1 MQEKS
6 KKPGFSGYEIFVIAL
21 LAFLQFTVV
30 LDFMVLSPLSA
41 ILLDELKIS
50 TSQFG
55 VVVSAY
61 AFSAGASGFLS
72 SGFADRFDRKKLLLF
87 FYTGFILG
95 TLFCGLAPNYGALL
109 AARVITGIFG
119 GVMSSIS
126 FAIVTDLFSFER
138 RGRVMGF
145 VQMAFS
151 VSQILGIPVGLYL
164 ANTLGWHAPFLL
176 IVGISALVW
185 FLVVF
190 RLKPI
195 DAHLKGQIKQNA
207 FSHMW
212 NTLSKKEHLR
222 AFSVTTLLATGGFM
236 LMPFG
241 AAFSVHNL
249 GISLEVLPVVYMVT
263 GAFSMVMGPLAGML
277 ADKIGKYKLFVFG
290 SLVASAVIVYYC
302 NLGTTPLVT
311 VIFLNILM
319 FVGIT
324 SRMVSN
330 QALITAVPEA
340 KDRGAFMGINS
351 SVMQLSGGIASLIAG
366 LIVVQTESGALENY
380 NILGYV
386 VVGTI
391 LITMILMKRIDTM
404 VSRKQAL
411 RVAMKE
417 HTGDLIHAE
426 IDFAGGRQQEAGF
439 VSSPNAEH
447 TAGGA
452 HEAPKPI

>member
-41 ILLDELKIS
+41 ILLEELKIS

-55 VVVSAY
+55 MVVSAY
-61 AFSAGASGFLS
+61 AFSAFASSLIS
-72 SGFADRFDRKKLLLF
+72 SGFSDKFDRKKWLLF
-87 FYTGFILG
+87 FYSGFIIG
-95 TLFCGLAPNYGALL
+95 TFFCGIAQNYTALL
-109 AARVITGIFG
+109 LARIITGLFG
-119 GVMSSIS
+119 GVMSATS

-164 ANTLGWHAPFLL
+164 ANELGWHSPFLMIVAISL
-176 IVGISALVW
+176 IVLVLV
-185 FLVVF
+185 FLK
-190 RLKPI
+190 LKPVNE
-195 DAHLKGQIKQNA
+195 HLKENNTTNA
-207 FSHMW
+207 FVHMS
-212 NTLSKKEHLR
+212 NTFVNRDYLR

-263 GAFSMVMGPLAGML
+263 GAFSMVMGPLAGTL

-290 SLVASAVIVYYC
+290 SLVASAVIAYYC

-340 KDRGAFMGINS
+340 KDRGAFMGINA
-351 SVMQLSGGIASLIAG
+351 SVMQLSGGVASMIAG

-404 VSRKQAL
+404 VSRKQAM